1 MPLQRPKTSTKSQSS
16 AAAASAKPARR
27 STASGSAQSAIR
39 DPQSAILP
47 APRPIR
53 KLMAANRSEI
63 AVRIFRAGTELNL
76 RTVAIFA
83 HEDRLCIHRYKA
95 DEAYQVGTGKG
106 PVAAYLDIE
115 SIVAVAKEKGVDAIH
130 PGYGFLSENA
140 GFARACQRAGLIF
153 VGPRP
158 ELLDMMGDKTAA
170 RALAQK
176 IGVPVLPGTENPIT
190 DREEALKTAKAIGFP
205 LIIKAAF
212 GGGGRGMRVVHKP
225 GDLAHLLD
233 EAQGEAER
241 AFGNNAVFLEKYIP
255 RAKHI
260 EVQILGDQHGNVI
273 HLHERDCS
281 VQRRHQKV
289 VEVAPSFGLPAE
301 IVHELCEAAARMARE
316 IRYDNAGTVEFLY
329 DLDHH
334 EWFFIEMNPRIQVE
348 HTVTE
353 VITGL
358 DLVRAQIL
366 IAQGHALHSAV
377 VGMPPQEEIPRN
389 GYAIQ
394 CRITTEDPENKF
406 IPDYGR
412 IVAYRSPGGFGV
424 RLDGGMG
431 YAGAVITPFYDSL
444 LVKSITSGQTYDIA
458 MGRARRTLSE
468 FRIRGVKTNIPFLEN
483 LIAHPQFRS
492 GQATT
497 ALIDT
502 TPELFSFKPRRDR
515 ATKLLNFLGNVIVN
529 GNPHA
534 KGYRPEKPLLP
545 ALAPAATGVGVRGLE
560 FGVSGQAP
568 VRTGSAPATPNSKHQ
583 TPNPSS
589 APPPGT
595 RQLLLEL
602 GPRKFAEWTLK
613 QKRLLITDTT
623 WRDAHQSLMAT
634 RVRSYD
640 MLACADALARRA
652 PNLFSL
658 EMWGGATF
666 DTAMRFLN
674 EDPWERLRQLRA
686 RVPNIC
692 FQMLFRGANAVGYT
706 NYPDNVVAG
715 FVKHAASSG
724 MDIFRVFDSLNY
736 LPNLRVAMAAV
747 QDTHAICEAAICYT
761 GDITDPAR
769 EKYNLTY
776 YVKMARELERMGA
789 HFLAIKDMAGLCRPY
804 AAQKL
809 VKALKD
815 EVGLPIH
822 FHTHDTSGVAAAS
835 VLRAADAGVDVVDLA
850 LASMSGSTSQP
861 NLNSIVAALQHM
873 PRDTGLDLPALN
885 EFSDYWETV
894 REYYRPFDTAPK
906 SGSAEV
912 YLHEMPGG
920 QYTNLREQAASM
932 GVAQRWPEIAR
943 LYAEV
948 NQLFGDIVKVTP
960 SSKVVGDMALFLFSK
975 GIKPGD
981 VVNLEPGALPF
992 PESVIDMMMGGLGWP
1007 EGGWPDQVW
1016 KVILGQER
1024 YQQARARYVGA
1035 TSQKLGRKL
1044 LAQPKTQNSKLK
1056 TSAAGALDLEKTRA
1070 ELSERL
1076 KRAASDDDLY
1086 SHLMYPTVFA
1096 DFAKHA
1102 QAYSDVSVL
1111 PTPAF
1116 FYGLKPG
1123 EEISVNIE
1131 EGKVLIIRLIS
1142 VGQPDK
1148 EGRRTISYELNGIG
1162 RESVIVDKTITP
1174 KTKARPKADLND
1186 PMQVAAPIPG
1196 LIAQLQVSVGGKVS
1210 KGDKLLMMEAMKMQN
1225 TVYAPSTGVVAEL
1238 HVALGDTV
1246 EAKDLLI
1253 KIRAAG

>member
-1 MPLQRPKTSTKSQSS
+1 MPT
-16 AAAASAKPARR
+16 AKPFP
-27 STASGSAQSAIR
+27 SPAS
-39 DPQSAILP
+39 PNV
-47 APRPIR
+47 RPIK

-76 RTVAIFA
+76 RTVAVFA

-95 DEAYQVGTGKG
+95 DEAYQVGAGKG
-106 PVAAYLDIE
+106 PVAAYLDID

-140 GFARACQRAGLIF
+140 HFARACAKAGVIF

-176 IGVPVLPGTENPIT
+176 INVPTLPGTENPIT
-190 DREEALKTAKAIGFP
+190 DRDEALKTAKSIGFP

-225 GDLAHLLD
+225 GDLANLLD

-241 AFGNNAVFLEKYIP
+241 AFGNPAVFLEKYIP

-289 VEVAPSFGLPAE
+289 IEVAPSFGLPE
-301 IVHELCEAAARMARE
+301 KIVNELCDAAARMARE

-329 DLDHH
+329 DLDRH

-366 IAQGHALHSAV
+366 IAQGHSLHSEE
-377 VGMPPQEEIPRN
+377 VGMPRQGDVPRN

-406 IPDYGR
+406 MPDYGR
-412 IVAYRSPGGFGV
+412 IIAYRSPGGFGV

-431 YAGAVITPFYDSL
+431 YSGAVITPFYDSM
-444 LVKSITSGQTYDIA
+444 LVKSITSGQTYDMA
-458 MGRARRTLSE
+458 MRRAHRTLSE

-483 LIAHPQFRS
+483 VIAHPQFRA

-497 ALIDT
+497 TLIDT
-502 TPELFSFKPRRDR
+502 TPELFTFKPRRDR
-515 ATKLLNFLGNVIVN
+515 ATKLLTFLGNVIVN

-534 KGYRPEKPLLP
+534 KGYRPDKPFP
-545 ALAPAATGVGVRGLE
+545 P
-560 FGVSGQAP
+560 AP
-568 VRTGSAPATPNSKHQ
+568 VPSSVIGHGSKVMGK
-583 TPNPSS
+583 NPSPITQDLS
-589 APPPGT
+589 PGAIPPGT
-595 RQLLLEL
+595 RDLLLKL
-602 GPRKFAEWTLK
+602 GAKKFADWTLK

-640 MLACADALARRA
+640 MLATADAVARRT

-666 DTAMRFLN
+666 DTAMRFLS

-715 FVKHAASSG
+715 FVKHAAASG

-736 LPNLRVAMAAV
+736 LPNLRVAMEAV
-747 QDTHAICEAAICYT
+747 NETHGVCEAALCYT
-761 GDITDPAR
+761 GDILDER
-769 EKYNLTY
+769 RDKFSLQY
-776 YVKMARELERMGA
+776 YVKMAKELERMGA

-804 AAQKL
+804 AAAKL
-809 VKALKD
+809 VKTLKE

-822 FHTHDTSGVAAAS
+822 FHTHDTSGIAAAS
-835 VLRAADAGVDVVDLA
+835 VLRAADAGVDIVDLA

-861 NLNSIVAALQHM
+861 NLNSVVAALQNT
-873 PRDTGLDLPALN
+873 PRDPQLDVGTLN

-920 QYTNLREQAASM
+920 QYTNLKEQAAAM

-943 LYAEV
+943 TYAEV

-960 SSKVVGDMALFLFSK
+960 SSKVVGDMALFLFTK
-975 GIKPGD
+975 GIKPAD
-981 VVNLEPGALPF
+981 VVNLEPGSTAF
-992 PESVIDMMMGGLGWP
+992 PESVIDMMSGGLGWP
-1007 EGGWPDQVW
+1007 EGGWPE
-1016 KVILGQER
+1016 KVSLVVLGEKR
-1024 YQQARARYVGA
+1024 HKEARAKYAAAMAAAKVMGHR
-1035 TSQKLGRKL
+1035 
-1044 LAQPKTQNSKLK
+1044 SKVMGKRNPSPL
-1056 TSAAGALDLEKTRA
+1056 TPNPSPSASLDLEKVRT
-1070 ELSERL
+1070 ELSDKL
-1076 KRAASDDDLY
+1076 KRPATDDDVY
-1086 SHLMYPTVFA
+1086 SHLMYPQVFA
-1096 DFAKHA
+1096 DYAKHA
-1102 QAYSDVSVL
+1102 AAYSDVSVL
-1111 PTPAF
+1111 PTTAF

-1142 VGQPDK
+1142 VGAPDK
-1148 EGRRTISYELNGIG
+1148 EARRAISYELNGIG
-1162 RESVIVDKTITP
+1162 RETSILDKSISP
-1174 KTKARPKADLND
+1174 KTKARPKADLAD
-1186 PMQVAAPIPG
+1186 PTQVAAPIPG
-1196 LIAQLQVSVGGKVS
+1196 LIATLQVSVGTKVK

-1225 TVYAPSTGVVAEL
+1225 TVYAPCDGVVAEL
-1238 HVALGDTV
+1238 HVALADTV